1 MTYGR
6 FFQVEELLLLRHTM
20 LLLSALQPAVGNSP
34 PHSLTEGR
42 GSQRLC
48 DRINS
53 DHCHAVTSDGTIFSS
68 HMFEL

>member
-34 PHSLTEGR
+34 PHSLTEG
-42 GSQRLC
+42 LAE
-48 DRINS
+48 I
-53 DHCHAVTSDGTIFSS
+53 
-68 HMFEL
+68 